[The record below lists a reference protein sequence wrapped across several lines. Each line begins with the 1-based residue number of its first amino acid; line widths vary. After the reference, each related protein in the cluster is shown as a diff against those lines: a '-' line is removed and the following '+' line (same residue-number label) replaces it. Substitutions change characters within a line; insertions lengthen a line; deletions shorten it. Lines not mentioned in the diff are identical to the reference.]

1 MFRLP
6 LLFVR
11 ALDLTTGRAG
21 RYAARLIGDMG
32 AEVIRIQPPG
42 SAPDERLDCNKYG
55 CALDVSSPRG
65 RDILLRLVDLSDIV
79 VAESLDGRGLTFEEL
94 TLRNDRLIVLSIP
107 PSDDAMSAIAAAGAI
122 GLTLWDRRRSG
133 VGGRID
139 VPPSQPG
146 ASDGAHGASDGAHGA
161 ATLEP
166 VSTLR
171 GVVEIPGPHWRMSES
186 PAHIR
191 LPAPAL
197 GEHNGY
203 VLREL
208 LGLSD
213 GEIAA
218 LNAG

>member
-42 SAPDERLDCNKYG
+42 STPDEALDCNKYG
-55 CALDVSSPRG
+55 CMLDVSVPGG
-65 RDILLRLVDLSDIV
+65 RDAFLRLVDLSDIV
-79 VAESLDGRGLTFEEL
+79 VTESLDALGLTFEEL
-94 TLRNDRLIVLSIP
+94 TLRNERLIVLSMP
-107 PSDDAMSAIAAAGAI
+107 ATDDAMSAVAAAGAI
-122 GLTLWDRRRSG
+122 GLALWDRRRTG

-139 VPPSQPG
+139 LPPSQPG
-146 ASDGAHGASDGAHGA
+146 APNGAGGA

-171 GVVEIPGPHWRMSES
+171 GVVEVPSPHWRMSES

-197 GEHNGY
+197 GEHNAY

>member
-6 LLFVR
+6 LFAVR
-11 ALDLTTGRAG
+11 VLDLTSGRAG
-21 RYAARLIGDMG
+21 RYAARLLGDMG

-42 SAPDERLDCNKYG
+42 STPDERLDCNKYG
-55 CALDVSSPRG
+55 CTFDVSTERG
-65 RDILLRLVDLSDIV
+65 RDLFLRLVDLSDIV
-79 VAESLDGRGLTFEEL
+79 IAESGDPAVNEWLA
-94 TLRNDRLIVLSIP
+94 RNERLIAVSLP
-107 PSDDAMSAIAAAGAI
+107 VSDDAMSAVAAAGAA
-122 GLTLWDRRRSG
+122 GLALWDRRRTG

-139 VPPSQPG
+139 VAAPPPG
-146 ASDGAHGASDGAHGA
+146 SPSRGEPDG

-166 VSTLR
+166 VSARNCTI
-171 GVVEIPGPHWRMSES
+171 EIAGPHWRLSES

-208 LGLSD
+208 LGLSE
-213 GEIAA
+213 GEVAA
-218 LNAG
+218 LDAG